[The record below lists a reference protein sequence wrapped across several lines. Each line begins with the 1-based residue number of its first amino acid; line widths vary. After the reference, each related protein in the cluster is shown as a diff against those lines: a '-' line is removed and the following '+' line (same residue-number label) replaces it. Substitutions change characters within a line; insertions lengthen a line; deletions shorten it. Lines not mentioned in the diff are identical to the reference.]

1 MFVINPRNFLKVL
14 TKINLRNIYTLFN
27 SITLFIK
34 TIKYIKYGTFKIIEK
49 KPNGKILLLM
59 HFGIGDFFNML
70 PAIKYLAKI
79 NREVHVFVNQRNLSE
94 LKNFC
99 PEKNVYLKAIED
111 EVEIEDYYK
120 VSVPLIKR
128 KYFDY
133 DLITLGKFN
142 YKFAFYYPI
151 SFYLELGVDPGIAFT
166 ENLDLDK
173 GSLREVVLGL
183 FEQIQNPYVFTHLTA
198 SNKEVDW
205 SVNIS
210 CDTLILDPFVNRNN
224 YPSKNFDLAQAYL
237 ELKPQLI
244 EHLFFL
250 TKSSECY
257 LIDSSFFNFLAHVNY
272 KGKAHAYMRGQY
284 FHKLDER
291 LLKNYEVIKISR

>member
-1 MFVINPRNFLKVL
+1 MFVINPRNFLQLL
-14 TKINLRNIYTLFN
+14 TKINLRNIYTFFN
-27 SITLFIK
+27 SVPLFIT
-34 TIKYIKYGTFKIIEK
+34 TIKYIKHGSFKIIEK

-99 PEKNVYLKAIED
+99 PEKNIYLKAIED
-111 EVEIEDYYK
+111 EVEIEDYYN

-128 KYFDY
+128 KYSNY
-133 DLITLGKFN
+133 DFITLGKFN

-151 SFYLELGVDPGIAFT
+151 SFYLELGVDPHIAFT

-173 GSLREVVLGL
+173 HSLRKVVLEF
-183 FEQIQNPYVFTHLTA
+183 FEKIQNPYIFTHLTA
-198 SNKEVDW
+198 SNKEVDL
-205 SVNIS
+205 SVNVS
-210 CDTLILDPFVNRNN
+210 CNTLILDPFVNRNI
-224 YPSKNFDLAQAYL
+224 YPSKNFDLAQTYL
-237 ELKPQLI
+237 ELKLHLI

-291 LLKNYEVIKISR
+291 LLKNYEVIEIPR

>member
-1 MFVINPRNFLKVL
+1 MFVINPKNFLQLL
-14 TKINLRNIYTLFN
+14 TKINLRNIYTFFN
-27 SITLFIK
+27 SITLFIR
-34 TIKYIKYGTFKIIEK
+34 TTKYIKYGTFKIIEK

-79 NREVHVFVNQRNLSE
+79 NREVHVFVNKRNLLE

-99 PEKNVYLKAIED
+99 PEKNIYLKAIED
-111 EVEIEDYYK
+111 VVEIEDYYNIC
-120 VSVPLIKR
+120 VPLIKR
-128 KYFDY
+128 TYSNY

-142 YKFAFYYPI
+142 HKFAFDYPI
-151 SFYLELGVDPGIAFT
+151 SFYLELGVDPRIAFT

-173 GSLREVVLGL
+173 KSLRGVVLEF
-183 FEQIQNPYVFTHLTA
+183 FEKIQNPYIFTHLTA

-224 YPSKNFDLAQAYL
+224 YPSKNFDIAQAYL
-237 ELKPQLI
+237 ELKLQLI

-272 KGKAHAYMRGQY
+272 KGKAYAYMRGQY

-291 LLKNYEVIKISR
+291 LLRNYEIIRI